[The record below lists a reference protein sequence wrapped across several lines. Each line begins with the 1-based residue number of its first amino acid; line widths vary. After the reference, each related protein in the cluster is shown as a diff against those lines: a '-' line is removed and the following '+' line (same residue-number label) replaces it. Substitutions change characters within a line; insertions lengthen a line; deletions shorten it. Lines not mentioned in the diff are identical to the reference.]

1 MRISI
6 YLPYVSLYLPTS
18 PLFARAWR
26 RRSGRGPY
34 NPNPNPNPNP
44 NEGMATAQRNVVTAT
59 SHLGTRLR
67 LERSQS
73 GSLFVWERQ
82 AVPIDQTVQAL
93 VTG

>member
-1 MRISI
+1 MATAHRNVDPN
-6 YLPYVSLYLPTS
+6 L
-18 PLFARAWR
+18 
-26 RRSGRGPY
+26 

>member
-1 MRISI
+1 
-6 YLPYVSLYLPTS
+6 
-18 PLFARAWR
+18 
-26 RRSGRGPY
+26 
-34 NPNPNPNPNP
+34 
-44 NEGMATAQRNVVTAT
+44 MATAQRSVVTAT